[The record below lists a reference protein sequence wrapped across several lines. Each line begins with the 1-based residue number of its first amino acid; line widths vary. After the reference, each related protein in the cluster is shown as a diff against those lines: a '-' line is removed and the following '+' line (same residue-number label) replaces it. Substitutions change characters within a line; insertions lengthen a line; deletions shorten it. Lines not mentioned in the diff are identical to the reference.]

1 MVLPLRHDNKKNAML
16 LNKIL
21 MQVPTATPDTAAAN
35 KIKEATNAV
44 TSQVDSL
51 ANQLHPDSIA
61 AMTPE
66 KIVDKFKYLDLGSL
80 VTSLSSQLVSLA
92 LRILAAVVIFYLGKF
107 VINKIY
113 SVVRAIMVAKGLDRS
128 LTSFVLSFIKITLL
142 FLLIITVIGVLG
154 IETSSF
160 IAIFASAGVAI
171 GMALSGT
178 LQNFAG
184 GVLILLLKPYK
195 VGDYIEQGELKGTV
209 KEIQI
214 FHTVINTYNNDR
226 IVIPNGGLSTSS
238 LKNFSAEPYHRVEW
252 RVGIT
257 YGDDI
262 DVARKVLLGI
272 LAADERI
279 VHTDADVK
287 ETEQPQEAAP
297 STEQHENLPWWKRL
311 FHWHRQRV
319 EQWNETQEAQL
330 AALVPKPNY
339 APSVNIES
347 LDESQVTLIVRA
359 WTEIANYWQVLYDV
373 NECIYK
379 QLPQHGVRF
388 PFPQL
393 DIHLQQGDSNLDKS

>member
-1 MVLPLRHDNKKNAML
+1 ML
-16 LNKIL
+16 LDKIL
-21 MQVPTATPDTAAAN
+21 LQMPVAAPDTVAAN
-35 KIKEATNAV
+35 KIKEATHVV
-44 TSQVDSL
+44 TAQVDSL

-66 KIVDKFKYLDLGSL
+66 KIVDKFKYLDVGNL

-92 LRILAAVVIFYLGKF
+92 LRIVAAILIFYIGKF
-107 VINKIY
+107 IINKIY
-113 SVVRAIMVAKGLDRS
+113 SVVRAIMVRKGFERS
-128 LTSFVLSFIKITLL
+128 LTSFLLSFIKMTLL

-184 GVLILLLKPYK
+184 GVLILLMKPYR
-195 VGDYIEQGELKGTV
+195 VGEYIEFGEFKGTV

-226 IVIPNGGLSTSS
+226 IVIPNGGLATSS

-252 RVGIT
+252 RVGIS
-257 YGDDI
+257 YGDDV
-262 DVARKVLLGI
+262 DTARKVALDI
-272 LAADERI
+272 LAADSRI

-287 ETEQPQEAAP
+287 EVEEPQETPVESDQEEKAEA
-297 STEQHENLPWWKRL
+297 WWQRL
-311 FHWHRQRV
+311 FHWHRKRI
-319 EQWNETQEAQL
+319 EQWNESQEAQL
-330 AALVPKPNY
+330 AALIPKPNY
-339 APSVNIES
+339 MPSVNVES

-359 WTEIANYWQVLYDV
+359 WTEIGNYWQVLYDV
-373 NECIYK
+373 NERLYK
-379 QLPQHGVRF
+379 QLPQHGVHF
-388 PFPQL
+388 PFPQI
-393 DIHLQQGDSNLDKS
+393 DVHVNS

>member
-1 MVLPLRHDNKKNAML
+1 MPVA
-16 LNKIL
+16 
-21 MQVPTATPDTAAAN
+21 APDTAAAN
-35 KIKEATNAV
+35 KIKEATHVV
-44 TSQVDSL
+44 TAQVDSL

-66 KIVDKFKYLDLGSL
+66 KIVDKFKYLDVGNL

-92 LRILAAVVIFYLGKF
+92 LRIVAAILIFYIGKF
-107 VINKIY
+107 IINKIY
-113 SVVRAIMVAKGLDRS
+113 SVVRAIMVRKGFERS
-128 LTSFVLSFIKITLL
+128 LTSFLLSFIKMTLL

-184 GVLILLLKPYK
+184 GVLILLMKPYR
-195 VGDYIEQGELKGTV
+195 VGEYIEFGEFKGTV

-226 IVIPNGGLSTSS
+226 IVIPNGGLATSS

-252 RVGIT
+252 RVGIS
-257 YGDDI
+257 YGDDV
-262 DVARKVLLGI
+262 DTARKVALDI
-272 LAADERI
+272 LAADSRI

-287 ETEQPQEAAP
+287 EVEEPQETPVESDQEEKAEA
-297 STEQHENLPWWKRL
+297 WWQRL
-311 FHWHRQRV
+311 FHWHRKRI
-319 EQWNETQEAQL
+319 EQWNESQEAQL
-330 AALVPKPNY
+330 AALIPKPNY
-339 APSVNIES
+339 MPSVNVES

-359 WTEIANYWQVLYDV
+359 WTEIGNYWQVLYDV
-373 NECIYK
+373 NERLYK
-379 QLPQHGVRF
+379 QLPQHGIHF
-388 PFPQL
+388 PFPQI
-393 DIHLQQGDSNLDKS
+393 DVHVNS

>member
-1 MVLPLRHDNKKNAML
+1 MPVA
-16 LNKIL
+16 
-21 MQVPTATPDTAAAN
+21 APDTAAAN
-35 KIKEATNAV
+35 KIKEATHVV
-44 TSQVDSL
+44 TAQVDSL

-66 KIVDKFKYLDLGSL
+66 KIVDKFKYLDVGNL

-92 LRILAAVVIFYLGKF
+92 LRIVAAILIFYIGKF
-107 VINKIY
+107 IINKIY
-113 SVVRAIMVAKGLDRS
+113 SVVRAIMVRKGFERS
-128 LTSFVLSFIKITLL
+128 LTSFLLSFIKMTLL

-184 GVLILLLKPYK
+184 GVLILLMKPYR
-195 VGDYIEQGELKGTV
+195 VGEYIEFGEFKGTV

-226 IVIPNGGLSTSS
+226 IVIPNGGLATSS

-252 RVGIT
+252 RVGIS
-257 YGDDI
+257 YGDDV
-262 DVARKVLLGI
+262 DTARKVALDI
-272 LAADERI
+272 LAADSRI

-287 ETEQPQEAAP
+287 EVEEPQETPVESDQEEKAEA
-297 STEQHENLPWWKRL
+297 WWQRL
-311 FHWHRQRV
+311 FHWHRKRI
-319 EQWNETQEAQL
+319 EQWNESQEAQL
-330 AALVPKPNY
+330 AALIPKPNY
-339 APSVNIES
+339 MPSVNVES

-359 WTEIANYWQVLYDV
+359 WTETGNYWQVLYDV
-373 NECIYK
+373 NERLYK
-379 QLPQHGVRF
+379 QLPQHGIHF
-388 PFPQL
+388 PFPQI
-393 DIHLQQGDSNLDKS
+393 DVHVNS

>member
-1 MVLPLRHDNKKNAML
+1 MML

-21 MQVPTATPDTAAAN
+21 LQVPVAPDTVAAN
-35 KIKEATNAV
+35 KIKEATNVV
-44 TSQVDSL
+44 TAQVDSL

-61 AMTPE
+61 AMTPG

-80 VTSLSSQLVSLA
+80 VTSLSNQIISLA
-92 LRILAAVVIFYLGKF
+92 LRILAAILIFYIGKF
-107 VINKIY
+107 IINKIY
-113 SVVRAIMVAKGLDRS
+113 SVVRAIMVAKGFDRS
-128 LTSFVLSFIKITLL
+128 LTSFLLSFIKITLL

-195 VGDYIEQGELKGTV
+195 VGDYIEFGELKGTV

-214 FHTVINTYNNDR
+214 FNTVINTYNNDR
-226 IVIPNGGLSTSS
+226 IVIPNGGLATSS

-252 RVGIT
+252 RVGIS
-257 YGDDI
+257 YGDDV
-262 DVARKVLLGI
+262 DVARKVALDI
-272 LAADERI
+272 LAADKRI

-287 ETEQPQEAAP
+287 ETEQPVEEKPQEEEKAD
-297 STEQHENLPWWKRL
+297 PWWKRL
-311 FHWHRQRV
+311 FHWHRRRA
-319 EQWNETQEAQL
+319 EELREEHEAKL
-330 AALVPKPNY
+330 AALLPKPNY
-339 APSVNIES
+339 TPSVNVES

-359 WTEIANYWQVLYDV
+359 WTEIANYWGVLYDV
-373 NECIYK
+373 NEQLYK
-379 QLPQHGVRF
+379 QLPKHGIRF
-388 PFPQL
+388 PFPQM
-393 DIHLQQGDSNLDKS
+393 DVHVNS